1 MDIIL
6 ETPRLILRELVA
18 SDAPGMF
25 ELDSNPEV
33 HRYLGNK
40 PISSIKES
48 EDVIEFVRKQY
59 LENGI
64 GRWAMV
70 LKSNNAFMGWAG
82 LKLIKE
88 ETNGHLNYYD
98 LGYRLIQ
105 KFWGQGFATEAAAAS
120 RDYCFSVLQSD
131 VLYATT
137 HIKNLAS
144 QNVLEK
150 TGLKKLE
157 TFMLEDEE
165 LYWHRMYKT
174 ENTSQAE

>member
-1 MDIIL
+1 MNTIL
-6 ETPRLILRELVA
+6 ETPRLILRELVPA
-18 SDAPGMF
+18 DAPGMF

-59 LENGI
+59 LDNGI

-70 LKSNNAFMGWAG
+70 LKSNNSFMGWAG

-120 RDYCFSVLQSD
+120 RDYCFSVLQSN

-137 HIKNLAS
+137 HIENFAS
-144 QNVLEK
+144 QKVLEK

-174 ENTSQAE
+174 ENPSQAE